1 MKPVLSFRFNRP
13 ASSRKLARGVGTL
26 ALTAIA
32 AAALAGCAALGNS
45 HSTQTMADPA
55 AMATSQT
62 LPGEHGQ
69 WPSQDWVA
77 QFKDPQLS
85 ALVDEA
91 VKDNP
96 SLQAAFARVEASRAM
111 AEATRSALYPHLEF
125 EGSLIRQ
132 RFSEKDLF
140 EGTPL
145 AGSWQNQSRLQVGLS
160 YDFDFW
166 GKHHDALEAALSDDR
181 AAEAESQAARLI
193 LATSIS
199 RNYARLAA
207 LYAQRDVAERAI
219 AQRRD
224 LTELSRQRLA
234 AGLDTQVE
242 TTQARGTVAASQTD
256 LQRVDEEIALARN
269 QLAALLGKG
278 PDRGLQ
284 IQPPVLLAQ
293 ATPTLPDDLTI
304 GLLGRRP
311 DLVAARWRVEA
322 ASKDINV
329 ARKEFLPDVSLTA
342 FAGLAALDPS
352 NLLMGISRTFGIGP
366 TVRLPI
372 FEGGR
377 LRANLKGKY
386 AGYDIA
392 VANYNQ
398 ALVDALRETADVMTS
413 IRSVDKQIQTQREA
427 LDLAEHAYALATTRY
442 KAGLGTQLTVLNA
455 ESNVLQ
461 QRRLATDLQA
471 RRLDL
476 QMGLMKALGGG
487 YQEPAEGHESVAHGP
502 ARQPGHTQGH
512 TQAGARG

>member
-1 MKPVLSFRFNRP
+1 MKQALSSPAPLPARP
-13 ASSRKLARGVGTL
+13 RELARRAGTL
-26 ALTAIA
+26 ALTAMA
-32 AAALAGCAALGNS
+32 AAVLAGCAAFGNS

-69 WPSQDWVA
+69 WPTQDWVD

-125 EGSLIRQ
+125 EGSLIRE
-132 RFSEKDLF
+132 RFSSNDLF
-140 EGTPL
+140 KGTPL

-166 GKHHDALEAALSDDR
+166 GKNRDALEAALSDDR
-181 AAEAESQAARLI
+181 AAEAESQASRLI
-193 LATSIS
+193 LATSIA

-329 ARKEFLPDVSLTA
+329 AKKEFLPDVSLTA

-366 TVRLPI
+366 TIRLPI

-398 ALVDALRETADVMTS
+398 ALVDALRETADTMTS

-487 YQEPAEGHESVAHGP
+487 YQEPAQEESQAGHNQAGTAQQQDKTP
-502 ARQPGHTQGH
+502 
-512 TQAGARG
+512 AGARG